1 MTSETS
7 QSPTESTATPS
18 IFRTASEPTESAPLP
33 ETDRNQPTTAH
44 ETADG
49 LFIGYEVDNSVPL
62 IVDVYGLRDSYKQDP
77 EAYSE
82 VIDINRYL
90 ENLVNSGQL
99 DNSVKA
105 VTEKIKQLEKLS
117 GVDSTERVNMK
128 LTRLAEYAKFEN
140 RINDA
145 KRNSIKWSR

>member
-7 QSPTESTATPS
+7 QSPTETTETVSA
-18 IFRTASEPTESAPLP
+18 FRTASEPTESTPLP

-49 LFIGYEVDNSVPL
+49 LFIGYEADNGVPFVVDYYEL
-62 IVDVYGLRDSYKQDP
+62 KDTYQADP
-77 EAYSE
+77 DA
-82 VIDINRYL
+82 YL
-90 ENLVNSGQL
+90 EVADITEYLQNLVTSGQL
-99 DNSVKA
+99 DNTTEAVKA
-105 VTEKIKQLEKLS
+105 KIQQLEKLS
-117 GVDSTERVNMK
+117 GVDNTERVNMK

-140 RINDA
+140 RVNEA

>member
-7 QSPTESTATPS
+7 QSPTESTETVSA
-18 IFRTASEPTESAPLP
+18 FRTASEPTESAPLP
-33 ETDRNQPTTAH
+33 ETNKDQPIGSQ
-44 ETADG
+44 EIADG
-49 LFIGYEVDNSVPL
+49 LFIGYEVDNGVPL
-62 IVDVYGLRDSYKQDP
+62 IVDYYELRETFKADP

-82 VIDINRYL
+82 VADINRYL
-90 ENLVNSGQL
+90 QELVQTGQL
-99 DNSVKA
+99 DNSTKA

>member
-7 QSPTESTATPS
+7 QSPTESTETVSA
-18 IFRTASEPTESAPLP
+18 FRTASEPTESAPLAK
-33 ETDRNQPTTAH
+33 TDSNQPVTAY

-49 LFIGYEVDNSVPL
+49 LFIGYESDNSVPL
-62 IVDVYGLRDSYKQDP
+62 IVDYYDLRETFKADP

-82 VIDINRYL
+82 VSDITKYL
-90 ENLVNSGQL
+90 QDLVTSGQL
-99 DNSVKA
+99 ENSTKA
-105 VTEKIKQLEKLS
+105 VKEKIKQLERLS

-140 RINDA
+140 KINDA

>member
-18 IFRTASEPTESAPLP
+18 VFRVASEPTETAPLP
-33 ETDRNQPTTAH
+33 ETDRNQPTTAY

-49 LFIGYEVDNSVPL
+49 LFIGYESDNGVPY
-62 IVDVYGLRDSYKQDP
+62 IVNHYGIKETFQADP
-77 EAYSE
+77 ESYAE
-82 VIDINRYL
+82 VADITRYL
-90 ENLVNSGQL
+90 QDLVNSGQL
-99 DNSVKA
+99 DNSTKA
-105 VTEKIKQLEKLS
+105 VAEKIKQLEKLS

-140 RINDA
+140 RVNDA

>member
-7 QSPTESTATPS
+7 QSPTESTGTAS
-18 IFRTASEPTESAPLP
+18 AFRTASEPTQATPLP
-33 ETDRNQPTTAH
+33 KTDSNQPITAH

-49 LFIGYEVDNSVPL
+49 LFIGYESDNSVPF
-62 IVDVYGLRDSYKQDP
+62 IVDLYDLRETYKADP
-77 EAYSE
+77 ESYAE
-82 VIDINRYL
+82 VADITRYL
-90 ENLVNSGQL
+90 QDLVNSGQL
-99 DNSVKA
+99 DNSTKA
-105 VTEKIKQLEKLS
+105 VAEKIKQLEKLS

-140 RINDA
+140 RVNDA

>member
-1 MTSETS
+1 LAETNK
-7 QSPTESTATPS
+7 
-18 IFRTASEPTESAPLP
+18 
-33 ETDRNQPTTAH
+33 DQPVSSS

-49 LFIGYEVDNSVPL
+49 LFIGYESDNGVPL
-62 IVDVYGLRDSYKQDP
+62 IVDLYDLRDTYKADP
-77 EAYSE
+77 ESYAE
-82 VIDINRYL
+82 VADITRYL
-90 ENLVNSGQL
+90 QELVNTGQL
-99 DNSVKA
+99 DNSTKA